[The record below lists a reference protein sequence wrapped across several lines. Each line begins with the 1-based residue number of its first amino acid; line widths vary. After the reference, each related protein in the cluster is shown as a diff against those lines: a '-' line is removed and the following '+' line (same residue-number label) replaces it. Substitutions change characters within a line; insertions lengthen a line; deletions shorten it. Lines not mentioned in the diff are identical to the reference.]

1 MAAFYPAEESVAK
14 NELAAIKSEKK
25 EGKQLR
31 AQRRRRP
38 LHPEK
43 RSFISALE

>member
-14 NELAAIKSEKK
+14 NERAAIKSEKK

-31 AQRRRRP
+31 AQPRRP